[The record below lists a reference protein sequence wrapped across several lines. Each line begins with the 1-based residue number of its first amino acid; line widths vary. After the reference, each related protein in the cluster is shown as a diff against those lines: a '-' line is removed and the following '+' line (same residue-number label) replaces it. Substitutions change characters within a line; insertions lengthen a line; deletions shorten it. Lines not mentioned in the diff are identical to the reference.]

1 MPNLPW
7 SAPGPNDDAHP
18 DHPRGGS
25 TPVGHKVPGD
35 HLIGQEADPRR
46 NEEID
51 QLSPGQREPAKPTRT
66 VQIQWLGLAV
76 GLVLGILVYLV
87 MPGDVPQEARL
98 TAATAV
104 LMAVWWMTEALPI
117 PATAL
122 VPLIV
127 FPTLGSTP
135 LDDVGASYGNNVI
148 FLFMGGFLLALAMQR
163 WNLHRRMALLTV
175 RLIGTRPPQM
185 IAGFMIATGFL
196 SMWVSNT
203 ATAVMMLP
211 IGISVLLLVNKTS
224 DAIDDPVD
232 ADEDAAATP
241 VKSNFGTALML
252 GIAYA
257 ASIGSLGTII
267 GTPPN
272 TLLVGYMASE
282 HDVQIGFGQW
292 MIVGVPLAVVLMAA
306 CWFLLTKVLFK
317 PEIDEIPGG
326 RKLIDD
332 ELAKLGTTSAGER
345 RVLVIF
351 VLAALAWVFVP
362 LVTDW
367 VGADT
372 PPITDAGIAMAV
384 GVLLFLLP
392 AGAARGVRLL
402 DWDSA
407 LRLPWGVLL
416 LFGGGL
422 ALSAQFSSSGLT
434 EWIGE
439 VASGLGGL
447 PVVLLV
453 VLFAAGILFLTE
465 LTSNT
470 ATAATFLPV
479 AGGIAMGMGMDP
491 LLLAIPV
498 ALAATCAFMLPVA
511 TPPNAIAY
519 GSGYV
524 SIPQMIKGGIWLNL
538 FGLVLN
544 TAVTMTL
551 AAWVFGIAF

>member
-1 MPNLPW
+1 MPNFPW
-7 SAPGPNDDAHP
+7 SVPGPNDDAHP

-232 ADEDAAATP
+232 ADEEAAATP

-407 LRLPWGVLL
+407 LKLPWGVLL

-538 FGLVLN
+538 IGLVLN

-551 AAWVFGIAF
+551 AVWVFGIAF